1 MSAPASAT
9 GLALP
14 PHLQLPIRSCAAIAR
29 DAQEA
34 GYTRVWA
41 TEAGSADAFAL
52 LTACADTTSTIGLA
66 TGVLPIATRSPALT
80 AQAAATV
87 QDLSGG
93 RFALGLGV
101 STPVVV
107 THWNGLSW
115 DGRLARLRECVETVV
130 DLLAGRTV
138 DRAEGH
144 YRMRGSRLLMS
155 VPPVP
160 PPVLL
165 AALGPRMLALA
176 GGLADGALLN
186 YAGAVA
192 VSSLVRQV
200 RAAAPD
206 RERPVAVSA
215 FVRAC
220 VIDDGV
226 EAARTAAQREVMAK
240 VVVPAYRRGL
250 EAQGW
255 GAACAAALALWET
268 GDRRG
273 AAASLPDAM
282 TESIVLFGS
291 AKDIRDRFAEFHA
304 TALDEP
310 VVYAVS
316 TVRAADAALDQFTAT
331 MRALAPASA

>member
-1 MSAPASAT
+1 MNVLAAAT

-14 PHLQLPIRSCAAIAR
+14 PHLQLPVRTYAAIAR
-29 DAQEA
+29 DAQDR
-34 GYTRVWA
+34 GYTRVWV

-52 LTACADTTSTIGLA
+52 LTACANTTSTVGLA

-87 QDLSGG
+87 QDLSDG

-107 THWNGLSW
+107 TNWSGLLW
-115 DGRLARLRECVETVV
+115 DGRLARLREYVETVV

-138 DRAEGH
+138 DRAQG
-144 YRMRGSRLLMS
+144 YYPMRGSRLLME
-155 VPPVP
+155 VPSVP

-186 YAGAVA
+186 YAGAAA

-200 RAAAPD
+200 QAAIPAPG
-206 RERPVAVSA
+206 RSVMVSA

-226 EAARTAAQREVMAK
+226 EAARSAAQREVMAK
-240 VVVPAYRRGL
+240 VVVPAYRRGF

-255 GAACAAALALWET
+255 GDACEAALALWEA
-268 GDRRG
+268 GDRRA

-291 AKDIRDRFAEFHA
+291 AKDIRDRFAEFRA
-304 TALDEP
+304 TDLDEP

-316 TVRAADAALDQFTAT
+316 TVRSADAALDQFTAT
-331 MRALAPASA
+331 MRALAPASD